1 MSLLWVFAY
10 LVSERLFELQLS
22 RRHLL
27 AQTARGGREFYPET
41 FPRLVALHILF
52 LLALLG
58 ESYPWH
64 LSLSPG
70 KSALLALFIL
80 LQGGRYWC
88 IASLGACWNTRIV
101 LVPGGTTCRTGPYRF
116 LAHPNY
122 LVVTLEFVLLPLL
135 MAAPYTLALFFPANI
150 IVLRQ
155 RLRLEEQS
163 LREFTD
169 YNEKF
174 PPTDGSVVG
183 SALST
188 EERDHAK

>member
-1 MSLLWVFAY
+1 MSLLWVFVY

-41 FPRLVALHILF
+41 FSRLVALHTLF
-52 LLALLG
+52 LLALLI

-64 LSLSPG
+64 LPVTPWTG
-70 KSALLALFIL
+70 TLLALFTL

-88 IASLGACWNTRIV
+88 IASLGTCWNTRIV

-122 LVVTLEFVLLPLL
+122 LVVTLEFALLPLL
-135 MAAPYTLALFFPANI
+135 MAAPYTLALFFPANLL
-150 IVLRQ
+150 VLRQ

-169 YNEKF
+169 YNERF
-174 PPTDGSVVG
+174 PCGSCR
-183 SALST
+183 AAPEKLL
-188 EERDHAK
+188 

>member
-10 LVSERLFELQLS
+10 LVSERLFELWLS

-27 AQTARGGREFYPET
+27 ALTARGGREFYPET
-41 FPRLVALHILF
+41 FSR
-52 LLALLG
+52 LLALHTLFLFALLI
-58 ESYPWH
+58 ESSPWY
-64 LSLSPG
+64 LPLTPG
-70 KSALLALFIL
+70 KSTLLACFIL

-116 LAHPNY
+116 FAHPNY
-122 LVVTLEFVLLPLL
+122 LVVTLEFALLPLL
-135 MAAPYTLALFFPANI
+135 MAAPYTLAVFFPANLL
-150 IVLRQ
+150 VLRQ
-155 RLRLEEQS
+155 RLRLEEQA

-174 PPTDGSVVG
+174 PPTKGSAVG
-183 SALST
+183 STLTT